1 MKQAANNG
9 GLPMYQKLARFPPE
23 DRRIIE
29 GYGPY
34 IMLIPFWVGFES
46 YELGNFQSP
55 YGEGVETQALD
66 VDSKQ
71 PCGYKRRGHCPT
83 CS

>member
-1 MKQAANNG
+1 
-9 GLPMYQKLARFPPE
+9 MYQKLARFPPE

-29 GYGPY
+29 GYRPY
-34 IMLIPFWVGFES
+34 FMLVPFWVGFES

-55 YGEGVETQALD
+55 YPTKQETETFGRGLEAALR
-66 VDSKQ
+66 V
-71 PCGYKRRGHCPT
+71 YKRRGHCPT

>member
-1 MKQAANNG
+1 MLMHEN
-9 GLPMYQKLARFPPE
+9 LARFPPE

-29 GYGPY
+29 AYGPY
-34 IMLIPFWVGFES
+34 LMLVPFWVGFES

-55 YGEGVETQALD
+55 YANGIETRAFGRGLEAALR
-66 VDSKQ
+66 V
-71 PCGYKRRGHCPT
+71 YKRRGHCPT